1 MKESKLDSLG
11 LIVALLAAILPV
23 AFLFMNFLCYLL
35 SWNSFLFIPADIL
48 SSLSAAAF
56 ILFLG
61 LFIILEKFQKKRGL
75 KNFEN
80 TKSVS
85 PKEFLPNPS
94 LLVSDPI
101 LRDLFPIKI
110 LIKPPRP
117 FHYIKDIWEI
127 SNDRD
132 FFYRYLFGLGIL
144 PVAIAF
150 ISFLQFGNVSW
161 FMIYFIFGLE
171 SFIFIITLTMFYSY
185 ISNLRFFT
193 GAVNLSGELISKK
206 NIQEKRGSI
215 EAIVEYKYE
224 NKKQRKI
231 LKCSS
236 DLLSKNRNAIG
247 ILFFPKNGSAGCY
260 PDGKKFQS
268 LTDLP
273 VLVPESEKKDYFE
286 ASLLILFP
294 WFFSVILGP
303 PVGWI
308 LTTGQIQPENAM
320 GLIYYRIIIGAG
332 LPLLFC
338 AGFLVQILIFIL
350 MKKPDWKEI
359 SIQST
364 AIIFITL
371 LAVWSVRNS
380 FLDYRLGIQEINS
393 SIVAFRDSDDVKAV
407 WYNRV
412 NSVKGLGSGTW
423 EGKMESGEI
432 LSFENP
438 PICFCNKKKYF
449 YESEFGQPMKIT
461 YLKNLNKILKYELN
475 DH

>member
-94 LLVSDPI
+94 LLVSDP
-101 LRDLFPIKI
+101 
-110 LIKPPRP
+110 
-117 FHYIKDIWEI
+117 
-127 SNDRD
+127 
-132 FFYRYLFGLGIL
+132 
-144 PVAIAF
+144 
-150 ISFLQFGNVSW
+150 